1 MTTPT
6 PTVLLFSY
14 GTLQKRSVQI
24 ATFGRELTGRE
35 DALNGYARRMA
46 PVTDPKVAA
55 LIGESHY
62 ANVEPS
68 SNPED
73 TVSGTV
79 FEITE
84 QELAAADKYEE
95 AAEYRRIS
103 VALRSGDQAW
113 VYVRAETGGPLN
125 QPRKLL

>member
-1 MTTPT
+1 MTTSN

-14 GTLQKRSVQI
+14 GTLQKKNVQI
-24 ATFGRELTGRE
+24 ANFGRELKGRA
-35 DALNGYARRMA
+35 DALPGYLQRMA

-55 LIGESHY
+55 LIGESQY

-68 SNPED
+68 FNPQD
-73 TVSGTV
+73 TVSGIV

-95 AAEYRRIS
+95 AAAYRRIS
-103 VALRSGDQAW
+103 VTLRSGAQAW
-113 VYVRAETGGPLN
+113 VYVLA
-125 QPRKLL
+125 

>member
-1 MTTPT
+1 MTESG

-14 GTLQKRSVQI
+14 GTLKKRSVQI
-24 ATFGRELTGRE
+24 ANFGRELTGRE
-35 DALNGYARRMA
+35 DALPGYARRMVA
-46 PVTDPKVAA
+46 VTDPKIVA
-55 LIGESHY
+55 LTGESQH

-73 TVSGTV
+73 SVPGTV

-84 QELAAADKYEE
+84 QELAAADRYEE

-103 VALRSGDQAW
+103 VILRSGEQAW
-113 VYVRAETGGPLN
+113 VYVRA
-125 QPRKLL
+125 

>member
-1 MTTPT
+1 MTTSAPS
-6 PTVLLFSY
+6 VLLFSY
-14 GTLQKRSVQI
+14 GTLQKKNVQI
-24 ATFGRELTGRE
+24 ANFGRELAGRE
-35 DALNGYARRMA
+35 DALPGYARRMEA
-46 PVTDPKVAA
+46 IMDPKVAA
-55 LIGESHY
+55 WIGESHY

-73 TVSGTV
+73 AVSGTV

-103 VALRSGDQAW
+103 VTLRSGDQAW
-113 VYVRAETGGPLN
+113 VYVRA
-125 QPRKLL
+125 

>member
-1 MTTPT
+1 MTSST

-14 GTLQKRSVQI
+14 GTLKKKSVQI
-24 ATFGRELTGRE
+24 ANFGRELTGRQ
-35 DALNGYARRMA
+35 DVLPGYVRRMA
-46 PVTDPKVAA
+46 AVVDPKVAA
-55 LIGESHY
+55 LIGESQY

-73 TVSGTV
+73 AVSGMV

-95 AAEYRRIS
+95 AAEYSRIS
-103 VALRSGDQAW
+103 VTLRSGAQAW
-113 VYVRAETGGPLN
+113 VYVRA
-125 QPRKLL
+125 